1 MYQLKL
7 RNLHYFSMA
16 DVFEQPFMKT
26 KGPGESLFK
35 TSQVW
40 SSCIKARHFSCQ
52 ADVMSTSQVTTN
64 ERFGIVT

>member
-1 MYQLKL
+1 
-7 RNLHYFSMA
+7 MA

-35 TSQVW
+35 TSQVC

-52 ADVMSTSQVTTN
+52 ADVMSTSQVTSN
-64 ERFGIVT
+64 ERFGIAT

>member
-35 TSQVW
+35 TSQVC

-52 ADVMSTSQVTTN
+52 ADVMSTSQVTSN